1 MPPEE
6 PESVMPR
13 VTWLTMLT
21 EHVAMA
27 KGFVSELERQ
37 LREQAQKLA
46 HIDIADG
53 GFALLPPDDRFT
65 VEFRPVADTVIG
77 VIEAVLVDPAGR
89 GHDVALAWRS
99 TRHPAQRI
107 GPDHEGADLE
117 FFWLELPIAEL
128 AAGTRLDTRAVA
140 KAVKAGFPVDWDIHH
155 WESATLRL
163 VARHPFTADEQ
174 VALAMALGDAL
185 RDWNAAAADKIHYV
199 SEPEVSP
206 DRSVIGFYVDLGAA
220 GPDAIVALIN
230 AAAASPVAPA
240 IARAAVAQK
249 S

>member
-1 MPPEE
+1 
-6 PESVMPR
+6 MPR
-13 VTWLTMLT
+13 VTWLTLLT
-21 EHVAMA
+21 ENIAMA

-37 LREQAQKLA
+37 LREQAQDAA
-46 HIDIADG
+46 HIDVTDG
-53 GFALLPPDDRFT
+53 GFALLPPDDRFA

-77 VIEAVLVDPAGR
+77 VIEAVLVDPAGH

-99 TRHPAQRI
+99 TSHPDRRI
-107 GPDHEGADLE
+107 GPDHDGADVE

-128 AAGTRLDTRAVA
+128 AAGTQLDTRAVA
-140 KAVKAGFPVDWDIHH
+140 KAVKAKFPVDWDVHH
-155 WESATLRL
+155 WESAMLRF
-163 VARHPFTADEQ
+163 VARHPFTADQQ

-185 RDWNAAAADKIHYV
+185 RDWNASATAHIDYV
-199 SEPEVSP
+199 SEPDVSP

-230 AAAASPVAPA
+230 AAAASPVAPV
-240 IARAAVAQK
+240 IARAAVGQK